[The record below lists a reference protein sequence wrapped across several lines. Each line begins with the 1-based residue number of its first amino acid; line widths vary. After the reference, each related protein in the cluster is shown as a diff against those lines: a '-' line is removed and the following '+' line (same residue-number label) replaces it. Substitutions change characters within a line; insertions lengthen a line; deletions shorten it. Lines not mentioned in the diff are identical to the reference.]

1 MVLLQLGKVGKYY
14 ADAGPDAEYDSQSYY
29 FDSGFNELA
38 NRKLPTTREEYE
50 EEMDVYADSY
60 AEDLNSAIGRIL
72 ETDTTIVIP
81 STSYM
86 YPEFRLDREN
96 LRIYETKYNEFAGKL
111 LTLPNYQCKKTNRK
125 QLRDEL
131 ESMRVKYEAYKMRM
145 QAANPGDTR
154 KI

>member
-1 MVLLQLGKVGKYY
+1 
-14 ADAGPDAEYDSQSYY
+14 
-29 FDSGFNELA
+29 
-38 NRKLPTTREEYE
+38 
-50 EEMDVYADSY
+50 
-60 AEDLNSAIGRIL
+60 
-72 ETDTTIVIP
+72 
-81 STSYM
+81 M

-125 QLRDEL
+125 QLRDEPF
-131 ESMRVKYEAYKMRM
+131 KYEAYKMRM

>member
-1 MVLLQLGKVGKYY
+1 
-14 ADAGPDAEYDSQSYY
+14 
-29 FDSGFNELA
+29 
-38 NRKLPTTREEYE
+38 
-50 EEMDVYADSY
+50 MDVYADSY

-96 LRIYETKYNEFAGKL
+96 LRIYNEFAGKL

-131 ESMRVKYEAYKMRM
+131 ESMRVKYEA
-145 QAANPGDTR
+145 TR
-154 KI
+154 

>member
-86 YPEFRLDREN
+86 YPEFRDRKI
-96 LRIYETKYNEFAGKL
+96 RIQKLHNEFAGNFD
-111 LTLPNYQCKKTNRK
+111 PA
-125 QLRDEL
+125 QLSARNQQKIATRRAK
-131 ESMRVKYEAYKMRM
+131 SMSQHRR
-145 QAANPGDTR
+145 TR
-154 KI
+154 